1 LGPKGGG
8 CTQVWLYIKILQVK
22 FSCSFAGQDGKRERQ
37 NIQINLKLTQLCLR
51 GRDLKAQFEE
61 IMNPIWLSLKIPP
74 GYTEIVSK
82 NLKEQN
88 ENKKREK
95 NKQAIEKPSDNF
107 TKYGTKF
114 SRENLMKYNLT
125 LAGNN

>member
-1 LGPKGGG
+1 
-8 CTQVWLYIKILQVK
+8 
-22 FSCSFAGQDGKRERQ
+22 
-37 NIQINLKLTQLCLR
+37 
-51 GRDLKAQFEE
+51 
-61 IMNPIWLSLKIPP
+61 MNPIWLSLKIPP
-74 GYTEIVSK
+74 GYTEIISK

-107 TKYGTKF
+107 TKYGTEF